1 MWKGEE
7 DLRELGG
14 EDCNQNIL
22 SEKNPSSIKK
32 KVRLDSGGLS
42 LLFSMIVTI
51 EYIDSKDT
59 SGILWMTCIL
69 LRHLDVTW
77 QQRLITNAYSNSRH
91 RSFVG
96 TLWEYAW
103 GYLDFRHPA
112 PSPRKWC
119 MSVSSHSVY
128 TILLGQPWEIWRT
141 HIQENHLRERDY
153 LCSQEWQQLDTV
165 CGNSVTQRDFRNI
178 SF

>member
-32 KVRLDSGGLS
+32 KVRLDSGGLC
-42 LLFSMIVTI
+42 LLFSMTVTI

-119 MSVSSHSVY
+119 MFVSSHLVY

-141 HIQENHLRERDY
+141 HTQENHLRERDY

-165 CGNSVTQRDFRNI
+165 CGNTVTQRDFRNI